1 MILRNQHHLA
11 FEYQPEIVVQSL
23 AVVIVAVVAVVIA
36 AAVVVAAVVEGVEIA
51 AVVEVDAAVVDSAF
65 VGLEELETLVL
76 VAAER
81 DLLHAIVVLR
91 LPFVVEPSA
100 SSVVDAVVD
109 PYQQVLEI
117 EQMKKM

>member
-1 MILRNQHHLA
+1 ML
-11 FEYQPEIVVQSL
+11 EYQPEVVVQSL
-23 AVVIVAVVAVVIA
+23 AVVAAVAVVAVVIA
-36 AAVVVAAVVEGVEIA
+36 VVVAAVAVVEGVEIA
-51 AVVEVDAAVVDSAF
+51 AVVEVDATVVDSAF
-65 VGLEELETLVL
+65 VGLELETPVP

-109 PYQQVLEI
+109 PFQQEQEI
-117 EQMKKM
+117 E